1 MAATSVSRYA
11 QYCEMNRLTLL
22 MRSSSYGLTISY
34 WSALDAAKS
43 SAIRCSASAIP
54 LPSKSLTANAISFM
68 FSVIA
73 AWSFRM
79 VVSPVVCAVPP
90 KISVG
95 SITRNSSG
103 IARMASSARRI
114 FFPCLAAAIATL
126 AAAP

>member
-1 MAATSVSRYA
+1 
-11 QYCEMNRLTLL
+11 
-22 MRSSSYGLTISY
+22 
-34 WSALDAAKS
+34 
-43 SAIRCSASAIP
+43 
-54 LPSKSLTANAISFM
+54 
-68 FSVIA
+68 
-73 AWSFRM
+73 M

-103 IARMASSARRI
+103 IARIASGARRI